1 MNRRYVVIVTP
12 EAETGIVTA
21 FQYILERSPS
31 NAEKWLRALYKKID
45 SLEQMPER
53 CPLAR
58 ENEYFEDTL
67 RHLVFNLI
75 ELSSGSTRPKGSFRS
90 STFVTQNSGPSENRP
105 KTSNQL
111 GRAF

>member
-1 MNRRYVVIVTP
+1 VTRRYGVIVTP
-12 EAETGIVTA
+12 EAEAGIVAA
-21 FQYILERSPS
+21 FQYILERSPL

-67 RHLVFNLI
+67 RHLVFKSHRI
-75 ELSSGSTRPKGSFRS
+75 IFRIDEAKRS
-90 STFVTQNSGPSENRP
+90 VQVLYVRHA
-105 KTSNQL
+105 KQ
-111 GRAF
+111 RAVGEPIDDDTGEE

>member
-1 MNRRYVVIVTP
+1 MKRRYGVIVTP
-12 EAETGIVTA
+12 EAESGIVAA
-21 FQYILERSPS
+21 FRYILERSPV

-67 RHLVFNLI
+67 RHLVSKSHRI
-75 ELSSGSTRPKGSFRS
+75 IFRIDEEKRM
-90 STFVTQNSGPSENRP
+90 VQVLYVRHAKQQAVGEPAADEEE
-105 KTSNQL
+105 
-111 GRAF
+111 